1 MHGGDCGGRNSRATA
16 PSRII
21 HRHGCAFHFDD
32 SRRAIRSGSE
42 PEDGMKSPCAVNLHN
57 AVTVSQ
63 QGQGKRSVR
72 PRPALETVVSAVS
85 FPPLRLRSGQA
96 LAKNAGRGTRATR
109 ASVVSI
115 SAAIEPALVS
125 AVRTTFVGSSTP
137 ALPCQRIIST
147 WPRM

>member
-1 MHGGDCGGRNSRATA
+1 
-16 PSRII
+16 
-21 HRHGCAFHFDD
+21 
-32 SRRAIRSGSE
+32 
-42 PEDGMKSPCAVNLHN
+42 MKSPCAVNLHN

-63 QGQGKRSVR
+63 QGQGKRSVRPRPAR